1 MRGSEVNINL
11 SEMKEWTSALKSSD
25 TMKIIALE
33 NGDIAMGAELR
44 KSMSEKMADAWKIKL
59 YATDDM
65 KILAVHPDINSDFRY
80 PKNGRRKFKSY
91 VESLK
96 NKGYKIPAT
105 YNVEW
110 NEKIQSWVGILQ
122 EVAESPRLTNGRRK
136 MRNKISRYE
145 ENQVD
150 RFLYDLY
157 LLWGGN
163 LDEDM
168 CIGEGWIVYLEG
180 REKYQYD
187 IGDAEYWEYVRTNV
201 KKLFLDL
208 RKIRNNRIR
217 IESRLSLNQRF
228 GEEKEEIGA
237 IFPGKTGDFANYV
250 ALWDYAERL
259 GSIKYEIL
267 NLMNAREEDYD
278 IMRILHLDKEDYYGL
293 KKELREDFLYYLECA

>member
-110 NEKIQSWVGILQ
+110 NEKKCEIKFLVTKKI
-122 EVAESPRLTNGRRK
+122 RLTDFYMICIYCGAETL
-136 MRNKISRYE
+136 MKIC
-145 ENQVD
+145 V
-150 RFLYDLY
+150 
-157 LLWGGN
+157 
-163 LDEDM
+163 
-168 CIGEGWIVYLEG
+168 
-180 REKYQYD
+180 
-187 IGDAEYWEYVRTNV
+187 
-201 KKLFLDL
+201 
-208 RKIRNNRIR
+208 
-217 IESRLSLNQRF
+217 
-228 GEEKEEIGA
+228 
-237 IFPGKTGDFANYV
+237 
-250 ALWDYAERL
+250 
-259 GSIKYEIL
+259 
-267 NLMNAREEDYD
+267 
-278 IMRILHLDKEDYYGL
+278 
-293 KKELREDFLYYLECA
+293 

>member
-1 MRGSEVNINL
+1 MEGE
-11 SEMKEWTSALKSSD
+11 
-25 TMKIIALE
+25 
-33 NGDIAMGAELR
+33 
-44 KSMSEKMADAWKIKL
+44 
-59 YATDDM
+59 
-65 KILAVHPDINSDFRY
+65 
-80 PKNGRRKFKSY
+80 
-91 VESLK
+91 
-96 NKGYKIPAT
+96 
-105 YNVEW
+105 
-110 NEKIQSWVGILQ
+110 
-122 EVAESPRLTNGRRK
+122 K

-187 IGDAEYWEYVRTNV
+187 IDGN
-201 KKLFLDL
+201 L
-208 RKIRNNRIR
+208 
-217 IESRLSLNQRF
+217 LSYTKNDGTLNQRF

>member
-105 YNVEW
+105 YN
-110 NEKIQSWVGILQ
+110 
-122 EVAESPRLTNGRRK
+122 
-136 MRNKISRYE
+136 
-145 ENQVD
+145 
-150 RFLYDLY
+150 
-157 LLWGGN
+157 
-163 LDEDM
+163 
-168 CIGEGWIVYLEG
+168 
-180 REKYQYD
+180 
-187 IGDAEYWEYVRTNV
+187 
-201 KKLFLDL
+201 
-208 RKIRNNRIR
+208 
-217 IESRLSLNQRF
+217 LNFQ
-228 GEEKEEIGA
+228 K
-237 IFPGKTGDFANYV
+237 
-250 ALWDYAERL
+250 
-259 GSIKYEIL
+259 
-267 NLMNAREEDYD
+267 
-278 IMRILHLDKEDYYGL
+278 
-293 KKELREDFLYYLECA
+293 

>member
-33 NGDIAMGAELR
+33 NGNIAMGAELR

-122 EVAESPRLTNGRRK
+122 EVAEKGPAEFRTGHSEAGRGEASSAYDTAGNCGYY
-136 MRNKISRYE
+136 RN
-145 ENQVD
+145 
-150 RFLYDLY
+150 
-157 LLWGGN
+157 
-163 LDEDM
+163 M
-168 CIGEGWIVYLEG
+168 PLE
-180 REKYQYD
+180 
-187 IGDAEYWEYVRTNV
+187 
-201 KKLFLDL
+201 
-208 RKIRNNRIR
+208 
-217 IESRLSLNQRF
+217 SC
-228 GEEKEEIGA
+228 EI
-237 IFPGKTGDFANYV
+237 
-250 ALWDYAERL
+250 
-259 GSIKYEIL
+259 
-267 NLMNAREEDYD
+267 
-278 IMRILHLDKEDYYGL
+278 
-293 KKELREDFLYYLECA
+293 

>member
-65 KILAVHPDINSDFRY
+65 KIL
-80 PKNGRRKFKSY
+80 GRRKFKSY

-136 MRNKISRYE
+136 
-145 ENQVD
+145 
-150 RFLYDLY
+150 
-157 LLWGGN
+157 
-163 LDEDM
+163 
-168 CIGEGWIVYLEG
+168 
-180 REKYQYD
+180 
-187 IGDAEYWEYVRTNV
+187 
-201 KKLFLDL
+201 
-208 RKIRNNRIR
+208 
-217 IESRLSLNQRF
+217 
-228 GEEKEEIGA
+228 
-237 IFPGKTGDFANYV
+237 
-250 ALWDYAERL
+250 
-259 GSIKYEIL
+259 
-267 NLMNAREEDYD
+267 NA
-278 IMRILHLDKEDYYGL
+278 K
-293 KKELREDFLYYLECA
+293 

>member
-110 NEKIQSWVGILQ
+110 NEKIQSWV
-122 EVAESPRLTNGRRK
+122 
-136 MRNKISRYE
+136 E
-145 ENQVD
+145 ENIRMFIVMD
-150 RFLYDLY
+150 
-157 LLWGGN
+157 
-163 LDEDM
+163 DE
-168 CIGEGWIVYLEG
+168 IEI
-180 REKYQYD
+180 
-187 IGDAEYWEYVRTNV
+187 
-201 KKLFLDL
+201 KKLPLFLRDIKHL
-208 RKIRNNRIR
+208 RREHRSV
-217 IESRLSLNQRF
+217 IEIA
-228 GEEKEEIGA
+228 EEIAG
-237 IFPGKTGDFANYV
+237 I
-250 ALWDYAERL
+250 
-259 GSIKYEIL
+259 IKQ
-267 NLMNAREEDYD
+267 M
-278 IMRILHLDKEDYYGL
+278 
-293 KKELREDFLYYLECA
+293 

>member
-65 KILAVHPDINSDFRY
+65 KILAVHPGINSDFRY

-122 EVAESPRLTNGRRK
+122 EVAERPAIDKWKEKKCEIKFLVTKKIRLTDFYMICIYCGAETL
-136 MRNKISRYE
+136 MKIC
-145 ENQVD
+145 V
-150 RFLYDLY
+150 
-157 LLWGGN
+157 
-163 LDEDM
+163 
-168 CIGEGWIVYLEG
+168 
-180 REKYQYD
+180 
-187 IGDAEYWEYVRTNV
+187 
-201 KKLFLDL
+201 
-208 RKIRNNRIR
+208 
-217 IESRLSLNQRF
+217 
-228 GEEKEEIGA
+228 
-237 IFPGKTGDFANYV
+237 
-250 ALWDYAERL
+250 
-259 GSIKYEIL
+259 
-267 NLMNAREEDYD
+267 
-278 IMRILHLDKEDYYGL
+278 
-293 KKELREDFLYYLECA
+293 

>member
-110 NEKIQSWVGILQ
+110 NEKIQSWV
-122 EVAESPRLTNGRRK
+122 
-136 MRNKISRYE
+136 E
-145 ENQVD
+145 ENIRMFIVMD
-150 RFLYDLY
+150 
-157 LLWGGN
+157 
-163 LDEDM
+163 DE
-168 CIGEGWIVYLEG
+168 IEI
-180 REKYQYD
+180 
-187 IGDAEYWEYVRTNV
+187 
-201 KKLFLDL
+201 KKHPLFLRDIKHL
-208 RKIRNNRIR
+208 RREHRSV
-217 IESRLSLNQRF
+217 IEIA
-228 GEEKEEIGA
+228 EEIAG
-237 IFPGKTGDFANYV
+237 I
-250 ALWDYAERL
+250 
-259 GSIKYEIL
+259 IKQ
-267 NLMNAREEDYD
+267 M
-278 IMRILHLDKEDYYGL
+278 
-293 KKELREDFLYYLECA
+293 

>member
-110 NEKIQSWVGILQ
+110 NEKIQSWVCLFFRKLKYWKNADIICG
-122 EVAESPRLTNGRRK
+122 RLERK
-136 MRNKISRYE
+136 N
-145 ENQVD
+145 
-150 RFLYDLY
+150 RFLSV
-157 LLWGGN
+157 
-163 LDEDM
+163 
-168 CIGEGWIVYLEG
+168 IHQWIK
-180 REKYQYD
+180 RRWK
-187 IGDAEYWEYVRTNV
+187 
-201 KKLFLDL
+201 
-208 RKIRNNRIR
+208 
-217 IESRLSLNQRF
+217 
-228 GEEKEEIGA
+228 
-237 IFPGKTGDFANYV
+237 
-250 ALWDYAERL
+250 
-259 GSIKYEIL
+259 
-267 NLMNAREEDYD
+267 
-278 IMRILHLDKEDYYGL
+278 
-293 KKELREDFLYYLECA
+293 

>member
-44 KSMSEKMADAWKIKL
+44 KSMSEKMADAWKIKR

-122 EVAESPRLTNGRRK
+122 EVAESPRLTNEGLDW
-136 MRNKISRYE
+136 NKFGKVISMA
-145 ENQVD
+145 
-150 RFLYDLY
+150 
-157 LLWGGN
+157 LLAAGGFY
-163 LDEDM
+163 M
-168 CIGEGWIVYLEG
+168 ICIYCG
-180 REKYQYD
+180 
-187 IGDAEYWEYVRTNV
+187 AET
-201 KKLFLDL
+201 LM
-208 RKIRNNRIR
+208 KIC
-217 IESRLSLNQRF
+217 
-228 GEEKEEIGA
+228 
-237 IFPGKTGDFANYV
+237 V
-250 ALWDYAERL
+250 
-259 GSIKYEIL
+259 
-267 NLMNAREEDYD
+267 
-278 IMRILHLDKEDYYGL
+278 
-293 KKELREDFLYYLECA
+293 

>member
-122 EVAESPRLTNGRRK
+122 EVAE

>member
-122 EVAESPRLTNGRRK
+122 EVAESYYGRLREPSSKSRNITGSSRKSAIYKWKEKKCEIKFLVTKKIRLTDFYMICIYCGAETL
-136 MRNKISRYE
+136 MKIC
-145 ENQVD
+145 V
-150 RFLYDLY
+150 
-157 LLWGGN
+157 
-163 LDEDM
+163 
-168 CIGEGWIVYLEG
+168 
-180 REKYQYD
+180 
-187 IGDAEYWEYVRTNV
+187 
-201 KKLFLDL
+201 
-208 RKIRNNRIR
+208 
-217 IESRLSLNQRF
+217 
-228 GEEKEEIGA
+228 
-237 IFPGKTGDFANYV
+237 
-250 ALWDYAERL
+250 
-259 GSIKYEIL
+259 
-267 NLMNAREEDYD
+267 
-278 IMRILHLDKEDYYGL
+278 
-293 KKELREDFLYYLECA
+293 

>member
-59 YATDDM
+59 YVTDDM

-136 MRNKISRYE
+136 
-145 ENQVD
+145 
-150 RFLYDLY
+150 
-157 LLWGGN
+157 
-163 LDEDM
+163 
-168 CIGEGWIVYLEG
+168 
-180 REKYQYD
+180 
-187 IGDAEYWEYVRTNV
+187 
-201 KKLFLDL
+201 
-208 RKIRNNRIR
+208 
-217 IESRLSLNQRF
+217 
-228 GEEKEEIGA
+228 
-237 IFPGKTGDFANYV
+237 
-250 ALWDYAERL
+250 
-259 GSIKYEIL
+259 
-267 NLMNAREEDYD
+267 NA
-278 IMRILHLDKEDYYGL
+278 K
-293 KKELREDFLYYLECA
+293 